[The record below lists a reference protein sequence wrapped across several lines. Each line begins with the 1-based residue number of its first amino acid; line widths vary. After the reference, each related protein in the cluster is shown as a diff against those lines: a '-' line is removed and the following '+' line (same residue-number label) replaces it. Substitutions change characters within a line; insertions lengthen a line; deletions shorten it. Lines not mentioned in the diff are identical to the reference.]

1 MLLAVSVRLPPAVT
15 GLGLATKE
23 PICVPSRASFATY
36 QIPVVALI
44 LGVVFRDETV
54 HVLSVIGI
62 GLVIAGALL
71 ASRRERA
78 A

>member
-1 MLLAVSVRLPPAVT
+1 
-15 GLGLATKE
+15 
-23 PICVPSRASFATY
+23 
-36 QIPVVALI
+36 LI
-44 LGVVFRDETV
+44 LGVAFRDETV

-62 GLVIAGALL
+62 GLVIVGALL